1 MLNDNHMIDIA
12 KEYDTAPL
20 MHLSTLTE
28 KGNFDSAR
36 ASIVLNNQ
44 TIQDKLIDEIIE
56 NMNDKG
62 YYGLDVDFEFINKQD
77 AEKYAAFIS
86 NLRSR
91 LNPLGYE
98 VITALA
104 PKISAMQRGTI
115 YEGHLYKEI
124 GIASNAVFVM
134 TYEWGYTYAQ
144 Y

>member
-1 MLNDNHMIDIA
+1 
-12 KEYDTAPL
+12 

-44 TIQDKLIDEIIE
+44 MIQDKLIDEIIE

-86 NLRSR
+86 NLRSHAKT
-91 LNPLGYE
+91 LWGYE

-104 PKISAMQRGTI
+104 PKNFSHAKRYHI
-115 YEGHLYKEI
+115 
-124 GIASNAVFVM
+124 
-134 TYEWGYTYAQ
+134 
-144 Y
+144 

>member
-1 MLNDNHMIDIA
+1 MLNDNHMIDIS

-77 AEKYAAFIS
+77 SEKYAAFIS

-98 VITALA
+98 AVSYTHLNHCCT
-104 PKISAMQRGTI
+104 ISNGGSYREAR
-115 YEGHLYKEI
+115 
-124 GIASNAVFVM
+124 
-134 TYEWGYTYAQ
+134 
-144 Y
+144 